1 MYCNRRS
8 RKREW
13 EFAGT
18 SPREA
23 SLTVGNGAAEEVD
36 SFKYLGANVTTD
48 GGSTADIKV
57 TMAGTFFRRL
67 ENTWMAMSIGI
78 NTIVS
83 LFKSLNLSVL
93 FYLCET

>member
-8 RKREW
+8 SKREW

-23 SLTVGNGAAEEVD
+23 SLTVGDCAAEEVG

-57 TMAGTFFRRL
+57 MFNGRYILQEAREYLDGYEYRYKHY
-67 ENTWMAMSIGI
+67 
-78 NTIVS
+78 S
-83 LFKSLNLSVL
+83 LPFQEPDAVCTVL
-93 FYLCET
+93 FM